1 MSVSKSERILNLFFV
16 LINSKRPIPRHEI
29 RQIYTDTCMD
39 TFKEELGIEQLT
51 IAYSRPNTIGQIV
64 AKAKLHQAPNR
75 EVSKYLAGELH

>member
-1 MSVSKSERILNLFFV
+1 MKSREMSSILAMCDDL
-16 LINSKRPIPRHEI
+16 
-29 RQIYTDTCMD
+29 D

-75 EVSKYLAGELH
+75 EVSKYLTGELH

>member
-1 MSVSKSERILNLFFV
+1 
-16 LINSKRPIPRHEI
+16 
-29 RQIYTDTCMD
+29 MD
-39 TFKEELGIEQLT
+39 TFKEELGTEQLT